1 MAAPDRMDERLR
13 ALGLVEGQRMAQAL
27 FAEVAARGL
36 IVPGRSEREVSD
48 RIGALAREA
57 PAWGR
62 CGSWWA
68 VRSGPHSAL
77 PAAQEPPEDRIITE
91 DDMVIVDLGPLL
103 AGYESGFVRTV
114 ATGRDP
120 HKRRLAED
128 LPRLFT
134 AAREVFHA
142 DRTLT
147 GSHLHAEIQ
156 TLATKAGWTL
166 AGRNA
171 GHTVG
176 TDADDAPPEAYITPA
191 DDRPLRRT
199 TKDGWQAHWLLEI
212 NLLDEHGGFGGSHK
226 GLLDLA

>member
-62 CGSWWA
+62 CGSWWV

-134 AAREVFHA
+134 AAREVFHT

-191 DDRPLRRT
+191 DDRPAGPLAAGDQPARRARGLRR
-199 TKDGWQAHWLLEI
+199 
-212 NLLDEHGGFGGSHK
+212 
-226 GLLDLA
+226 LAQGAPRPGVTWAVRKR